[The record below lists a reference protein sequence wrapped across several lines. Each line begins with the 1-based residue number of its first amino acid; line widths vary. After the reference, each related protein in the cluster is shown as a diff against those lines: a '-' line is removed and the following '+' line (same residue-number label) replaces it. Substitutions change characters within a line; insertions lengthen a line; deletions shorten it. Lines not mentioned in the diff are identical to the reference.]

1 MAAILPD
8 TFRWVQVLRKNSKLS
23 KEERNELTYLQSL
36 VQAYYNNQEELV
48 EELNLLRAD
57 LTGRYTNNEIKKET
71 REKLFT
77 LIDDLLIASSQE
89 LYRIAHNDGYFGLAG
104 AVDSEDRSKLLE
116 EKLAMSE
123 FSSPSEPVS
132 PAVQSQHNASL
143 SEPPVNATGIV
154 KDDGFE
160 WYEFPQGSGDWWY
173 RTAHTNQLWQKWK

>member
-1 MAAILPD
+1 
-8 TFRWVQVLRKNSKLS
+8 
-23 KEERNELTYLQSL
+23 
-36 VQAYYNNQEELV
+36 
-48 EELNLLRAD
+48 
-57 LTGRYTNNEIKKET
+57 
-71 REKLFT
+71 LFT

-123 FSSPSEPVS
+123 QTVSSGI
-132 PAVQSQHNASL
+132 VQSSHDSSL

-173 RTAHTNQLWQKWK
+173 RTAHTNQLWRRWQS

>member
-1 MAAILPD
+1 
-8 TFRWVQVLRKNSKLS
+8 
-23 KEERNELTYLQSL
+23 
-36 VQAYYNNQEELV
+36 
-48 EELNLLRAD
+48 
-57 LTGRYTNNEIKKET
+57 
-71 REKLFT
+71 
-77 LIDDLLIASSQE
+77 

-123 FSSPSEPVS
+123 RSDTSRVGQPFAQSPHDS
-132 PAVQSQHNASL
+132 SL

-173 RTAHTNQLWQKWK
+173 RTAHTNQLWQKWQS